1 MGQAQGS
8 WDETK
13 VREWSLVFREAR
25 QKNEKVHIGRISEI
39 CVEKGSELPE
49 GHPERKFK
57 GRVVFQ
63 GNNVKDENWDV
74 AMFHELS
81 SAPAT
86 MQAAKA
92 ADAYGLLAGHAIE
105 CADGEQAYIQSKLGG
120 TPTMIRLPKE
130 RWPAE
135 WSHMS
140 DPVCPLILSLYSHPD
155 AGGYWEKHCE
165 EKALGKPKNKEE
177 AFNMLKKMSGK
188 QHAVYTSI
196 SIKSSFFQ
204 KIFHDETIVEFEEFT
219 DEEINYYLEKFSPY
233 DKAGSYGIQDWI
245 GLVGVKKIIGSYF
258 NVMGLPVHKLY
269 KELLKIAQ

>member
-1 MGQAQGS
+1 MLRNKLSNYNLILASGS
-8 WDETK
+8 P
-13 VREWSLVFREAR
+13 RR
-25 QKNEKVHIGRISEI
+25 QHFFKELDVPFTIEIKEVNEIYPNH
-39 CVEKGSELPE
+39 L
-49 GHPERKFK
+49 
-57 GRVVFQ
+57 
-63 GNNVKDENWDV
+63 
-74 AMFHELS
+74 
-81 SAPAT
+81 
-86 MQAAKA
+86 KA
-92 ADAYGLLAGHAIE
+92 AEITDHLADLKSKCFTNLKSNDLLI
-105 CADGEQAYIQSKLGG
+105 
-120 TPTMIRLPKE
+120 T
-130 RWPAE
+130 
-135 WSHMS
+135 S
-140 DPVCPLILSLYSHPD
+140 DTIV
-155 AGGYWEKHCE
+155 WFE
-165 EKALGKPKNKEE
+165 EKALGKPKNKED

>member
-1 MGQAQGS
+1 MLRNKLSNYNLILASGS
-8 WDETK
+8 P
-13 VREWSLVFREAR
+13 RR
-25 QKNEKVHIGRISEI
+25 QHFFKELDVPFTIEIKEVNEIYPNH
-39 CVEKGSELPE
+39 L
-49 GHPERKFK
+49 
-57 GRVVFQ
+57 
-63 GNNVKDENWDV
+63 
-74 AMFHELS
+74 
-81 SAPAT
+81 
-86 MQAAKA
+86 KA
-92 ADAYGLLAGHAIE
+92 AEITDYLADLKSKCFTNLKSNDLLI
-105 CADGEQAYIQSKLGG
+105 
-120 TPTMIRLPKE
+120 T
-130 RWPAE
+130 
-135 WSHMS
+135 S
-140 DPVCPLILSLYSHPD
+140 DTIV
-155 AGGYWEKHCE
+155 WFE
-165 EKALGKPKNKEE
+165 EKALGKPKNKED